1 VHVWAGGR
9 HLMLRL
15 AGVQAVSFARDGR
28 LALVHGRNVFVYGP
42 DEAGNVFTAPG
53 RLAGVAW
60 SPNGRWMVTEL
71 PSADQWIFIGG
82 RRLRAVLNIAR
93 QFGGHVSLDGWVSG
107 T

>member
-1 VHVWAGGR
+1 
-9 HLMLRL
+9 MLRV
-15 AGVQAVSFARDGR
+15 AGVQAVAFARDGR

-42 DEAGNVFTAPG
+42 SEARQ
-53 RLAGVAW
+53 RLHALPAGCAGVAW
-60 SPNGRWMVTEL
+60 SPNGRWIVTSL

-82 RRLRAVLNIAR
+82 RRLRAVSNIAR